1 LNDILADLEVFYP
14 ATPERILQILV
25 ELKRQA
31 KSSESRTSKARKMI
45 DVLTSDSKSDTLKSF
60 LETMKMSNEKIML
73 TNAFVQDQVTTLA
86 THFVGKPEYPRG
98 KFS

>member
-1 LNDILADLEVFYP
+1 LNDILVDLEVFYP
-14 ATPERILQILV
+14 ATPERTLQILV
-25 ELKRQA
+25 EVKRQA

-73 TNAFVQDQVTTLA
+73 THAFVQDQVTIWRQIL
-86 THFVGKPEYPRG
+86 
-98 KFS
+98 